1 MCHDFCSDR
10 PQSSHSQRASTA
22 TKPNGGMALLAVP
35 EEYPPSPHE
44 AQQILAEESWEARC
58 QEAPAWEGPK
68 DPKNPKGM
76 GVWSRSP

>member
-10 PQSSHSQRASTA
+10 PQSSHSQASTA
-22 TKPNGGMALLAVP
+22 TKPNGGMALLAV

-44 AQQILAEESWEARC
+44 AQQILAESWEARC

-76 GVWSRSP
+76 GVWRRSP